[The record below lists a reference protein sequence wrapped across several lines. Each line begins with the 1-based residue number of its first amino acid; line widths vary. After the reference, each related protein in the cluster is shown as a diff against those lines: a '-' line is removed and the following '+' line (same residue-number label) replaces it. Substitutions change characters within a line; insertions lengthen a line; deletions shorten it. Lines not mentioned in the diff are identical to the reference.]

1 MKKIMGFSAILGFSI
16 AFPVRAEY
24 LLPANLPKICEAWN
38 LNCTRKTQ
46 GDYQWEGTIF
56 GSDKILLF
64 KASDS
69 SFLRFQIIDSKN
81 SDLKKLC
88 TQAAKDEGI
97 PVFSTAANQCS
108 LMKKIKA

>member
-1 MKKIMGFSAILGFSI
+1 MKTIMAFSAILGLSV

-24 LLPANLPKICEAWN
+24 LLPANLPKICEALN
-38 LNCTRKTQ
+38 LKCIRKTQ
-46 GDYQWEGTIF
+46 GEYQWEGTIP

-69 SFLRFQIIDSKN
+69 SFLKFQIEGKK
-81 SDLKKLC
+81 SDLKQVC
-88 TQAAKDEGI
+88 TQAAKDEWI

-108 LMKKIKA
+108 LMKKN

>member
-1 MKKIMGFSAILGFSI
+1 MKRIMAFSAILGLSV

-46 GDYQWEGTIF
+46 GDYQWEGTIS
-56 GSDKILLF
+56 GSDKILL
-64 KASDS
+64 KS
-69 SFLRFQIIDSKN
+69 SGSSSLKFQINGKN
-81 SDLKKLC
+81 SDVKKLC

-97 PVFSTAANQCS
+97 PFFSTAANQCL
-108 LMKKIKA
+108 LMPRP

>member
-1 MKKIMGFSAILGFSI
+1 MKRIMAFSAILGLSV

-24 LLPANLPKICEAWN
+24 LLPANSPKICEAWN

-46 GDYQWEGTIF
+46 GEYQWEGTIP

-69 SFLRFQIIDSKN
+69 SFMKFQIDGKN
-81 SDLKKLC
+81 SDLKQVC

-97 PVFSTAANQCS
+97 PVFSTAANQCL
-108 LMKKIKA
+108 LMPRH